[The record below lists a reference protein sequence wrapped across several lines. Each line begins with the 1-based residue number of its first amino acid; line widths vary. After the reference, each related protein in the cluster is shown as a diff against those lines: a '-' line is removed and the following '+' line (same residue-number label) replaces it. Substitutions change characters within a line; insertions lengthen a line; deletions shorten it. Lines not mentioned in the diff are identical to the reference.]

1 MKKQK
6 RNSGVPRHKRLKRD
20 SRLLTANTWL
30 TEYNGRNLV
39 NGYSKHF
46 AVDKLCA
53 VKELTLLGYR
63 FDEEYVQ
70 QLKQSIE
77 AKKKLV
83 EKRKKLRE
91 EKLMTNIYDD
101 YEYMFYDFE
110 NEAQGDAIGNKEVP
124 F

>member
-20 SRLLTANTWL
+20 SRLLTAKTWA

-39 NGYSKHF
+39 KGYSKHF

-53 VKELTLLGYR
+53 IKELTLLGYR

-77 AKKKLV
+77 AQKKLI

-91 EKLMTNIYDD
+91 EKITINIYDD
-101 YEYMFYDFE
+101 YECMLCEFE
-110 NEAQGDAIGNKEVP
+110 DEAKGYAMGNKEVP

>member
-1 MKKQK
+1 MKKKK

-20 SRLLTANTWL
+20 SRLLTAKTWL

-39 NGYSKHF
+39 KGYSKHF

-77 AKKKLV
+77 AKKKLI

-110 NEAQGDAIGNKEVP
+110 NEVQGDAIENKEVP

>member
-1 MKKQK
+1 M
-6 RNSGVPRHKRLKRD
+6 
-20 SRLLTANTWL
+20 
-30 TEYNGRNLV
+30 
-39 NGYSKHF
+39 
-46 AVDKLCA
+46 
-53 VKELTLLGYR
+53 
-63 FDEEYVQ
+63 Q

-77 AKKKLV
+77 AQKKLI

-110 NEAQGDAIGNKEVP
+110 NEAQGDAIENKEVP

>member
-20 SRLLTANTWL
+20 SRLLTAKIWL

-77 AKKKLV
+77 AQKKLI
-83 EKRKKLRE
+83 EKRKKIRE
-91 EKLMTNIYDD
+91 EKLMINIYDD
-101 YEYMFYDFE
+101 YEYIFYDFE
-110 NEAQGDAIGNKEVP
+110 NEAQGDAIENKEVP